1 MSAHSLA
8 RYLPNFW
15 CHREGSEDTLRSR
28 MFVAARVARR
38 SLPPVR
44 ALARA
49 PLPLHALA
57 RAKSTSSRSAFRSP
71 HEVLGIGRESTPEQ
85 VKAAYRE
92 QALRHHPDRNPEA
105 RETAEQRFK
114 EVSHAFEQLSAGA
127 QAPGRRR
134 GPPTAEESERLFWD
148 LFGVGRGR
156 AAARQPI
163 GNIPARLMNWQQ
175 YAALLDSRGE
185 APERLRSGL
194 EARGLYRDTLRE
206 LRGIDEETA
215 ASVRETARTQIM
227 AHSAATDVEVLR
239 NLVVDGRHS
248 LEQLRISLGV
258 AIIRPAAEVERIDRE
273 QAALLQPEHCAGKSI
288 EAEAAWARFV
298 TTRLVPTLGALD
310 AASAPR
316 RGRGRAVLAA
326 GR

>member
-1 MSAHSLA
+1 MFVRRLAWRTSPPVHALA
-8 RYLPNFW
+8 RAPL
-15 CHREGSEDTLRSR
+15 H
-28 MFVAARVARR
+28 
-38 SLPPVR
+38 

-71 HEVLGIGRESTPEQ
+71 HEILGIDRDAPPEQ

-92 QALRHHPDRNPEA
+92 QALRHHPDRNPDA

-114 EVSHAFEQLSAGA
+114 EVSHAFEQLSADA
-127 QAPGRRR
+127 RAPGRRR
-134 GPPTAEESERLFWD
+134 GPPTAEESERLFWE

-227 AHSAATDVEVLR
+227 AHSAAADVEVLR

-273 QAALLQPEHCAGKSI
+273 QAALLQPAHCAGKSI
-288 EAEAAWARFV
+288 EAEAAWASFV
-298 TTRLVPTLGALD
+298 TTRLIPTLGALD
-310 AASAPR
+310 ASAPR
-316 RGRGRAVLAA
+316 RGRGRVVLTA